1 MSSNRTYL
9 ASAPIWRSLVHLCV
23 PMIAGFS
30 VGVVYNII
38 NAGFIG
44 ALHSTPLL
52 AALTFSL
59 PVFALLMA
67 IGGVFGVGGGTFVSR
82 LLGMHDDPDADQA
95 AVEGASTRIK
105 QVSSFTM
112 WGALAAGVVIG
123 VLGLVFAEPLAMA
136 VGASGDSLQPTALY
150 IGAMFGFA
158 PVLVAAFSL
167 EQLVRAEGAAV
178 ASMTGLIA
186 STVANLV
193 FDVLF
198 ILVLGWGV
206 LGAGIALGLSNVV
219 TVGYYVWWLTKKSS
233 AVSLAPRHFRAD
245 RELAKTVF
253 GVGASELL
261 MSSFLIVTT
270 LVMNWIAIAYGAS
283 LLAAMGVAL
292 RIVQLPEMIC
302 MGVFMGAIPLFAYA
316 YGARNHARLRKAIAG
331 SAIAIAGITLVFS
344 TIVFLF
350 RDQVF
355 ALFSADP
362 SVIEDGTLI
371 LTAMLVS
378 TLFNGFTGLVIAV
391 FQATEQIRNATI
403 MAVSQGILF
412 IPVVLIGNAVFGL
425 NGVIWAM
432 TVTELLTFVLGAGL
446 FLLSRR
452 ALDASPSA
460 EAVAAASE
468 VDADEVDADEVDADE
483 VDGVRPVAAS

>member
-1 MSSNRTYL
+1 MSSSNRLTL
-9 ASAPIWRSLVHLCV
+9 SSAPIWRALVHLCV

-30 VGVVYNII
+30 VGAVYNII
-38 NAGFIG
+38 NAGFVG

-59 PVFALLMA
+59 PVFALVMA
-67 IGGVFGVGGGTFVSR
+67 VGGVFGVGGGTFVSR
-82 LLGMHDDPDADQA
+82 LLGSQEEPGADVDAA
-95 AVEGASTRIK
+95 ATRIK
-105 QVSSFTM
+105 QVSSFTF
-112 WGALAAGVVIG
+112 WI
-123 VLGLVFAEPLAMA
+123 FATPIAMA
-136 VGASGDSLQPTALY
+136 VGASGASLAPTALY
-150 IGAMFGFA
+150 IGAMFAFA
-158 PVLVAAFSL
+158 PIYVSAFAL

-186 STVANLV
+186 STIANLV
-193 FDVLF
+193 FDVIF
-198 ILVLGWGV
+198 ILGLGWGV
-206 LGAGIALGLSNVV
+206 LGAGIALGLSNIV
-219 TVGYYVWWLTKKSS
+219 TVAYYVWWLSRRS
-233 AVSLAPRHFRAD
+233 ESVSLAPRFFRAD
-245 RELAKTVF
+245 REMLTTVF

-292 RIVQLPEMIC
+292 RIAQLPEMIC

-316 YGARNHARLRKAIAG
+316 FGARNGARLRKAITG
-331 SAIAIAGITLVFS
+331 SAVAIAGIVLVFS

-378 TLFNGFTGLVIAV
+378 TLFNGFTGLIIAV
-391 FQATEQIRNATI
+391 FQATEQMRNATI
-403 MAVSQGILF
+403 MSVAQGILF
-412 IPVVLIGNAVFGL
+412 IPVVLIGNAVFGIT
-425 NGVIWAM
+425 GVIWAM
-432 TVTELLTFVLGAGL
+432 TVTELLVLVLGAAL
-446 FLLSRR
+446 FAASRK
-452 ALDASPSA
+452 ALVATPEQA
-460 EAVAAASE
+460 EAALAAAE
-468 VDADEVDADEVDADE
+468 EAM
-483 VDGVRPVAAS
+483 AA

>member
-1 MSSNRTYL
+1 MSSNRHYL
-9 ASAPIWRSLVHLCV
+9 SSAPIWRSLVHLCV

-30 VGVVYNII
+30 VGSVYNII

-44 ALHSTPLL
+44 SLHSTPLL

-67 IGGVFGVGGGTFVSR
+67 IGGVFGVGGGTYVSR
-82 LLGMHDDPDADQA
+82 LLGSQDQERADTA
-95 AVEGASTRIK
+95 AAAERIK
-105 QVSSFTM
+105 QVSSFTL
-112 WGALAAGVVIG
+112 WGALIAGAVIG
-123 VLGLVFAEPLAMA
+123 VVGLIFATPLAVV
-136 VGASGDSLQPTALY
+136 VGATGASVSPTALY
-150 IGAMFGFA
+150 IGAMFAFT
-158 PVLVAAFSL
+158 PVYVAAFAL

-186 STVANLV
+186 STIANLL

-206 LGAGIALGLSNVV
+206 LGAGIALGLSNLV
-219 TVGYYVWWLTKKSS
+219 TVGYYVWWLGRRSET
-233 AVSLAPRHFRAD
+233 VSLALRHFRAD
-245 RELAKTVF
+245 REMLTTVF
-253 GVGASELL
+253 GVGVSELL

-270 LVMNWIAIAYGAS
+270 LVMNWIAIGYGAS

-292 RIVQLPEMIC
+292 RISQLPEMIC

-316 YGARNHARLRKAIAG
+316 FGARDHGRLKKAITG
-331 SAIAIAGITLVFS
+331 SAIAIAGVTAVFS

-378 TLFNGFTGLVIAV
+378 TLFNGFTGLIIAV
-391 FQATEQIRNATI
+391 FQATEQMRNATI
-403 MAVSQGILF
+403 MSVAQGVLF
-412 IPVVLIGNAVFGL
+412 IPIVLLANALFGMG
-425 NGVIWAM
+425 GVIWSM
-432 TVTELLTFVLGAGL
+432 TVTEAICFAVAAALLAA
-446 FLLSRR
+446 SRR
-452 ALDASPSA
+452 ALNAPSA
-460 EAVAAASE
+460 EAAAQAE
-468 VDADEVDADEVDADE
+468 EAL
-483 VDGVRPVAAS
+483 AA

>member
-1 MSSNRTYL
+1 MSSSNRLTL
-9 ASAPIWRSLVHLCV
+9 SSAPIWRALVHLCV

-30 VGVVYNII
+30 VGAVYNII
-38 NAGFIG
+38 NAGFVG

-59 PVFALLMA
+59 PVFALVMA
-67 IGGVFGVGGGTFVSR
+67 VGGVFGVGGGTFVSR
-82 LLGMHDDPDADQA
+82 LLGSQEEPGADVDAA
-95 AVEGASTRIK
+95 ATRIK
-105 QVSSFTM
+105 QVSSFTF
-112 WGALAAGVVIG
+112 WGAIAGGVVIG
-123 VLGLVFAEPLAMA
+123 VLGVIFATPIAMA
-136 VGASGDSLQPTALY
+136 VGASGASLAPTALY
-150 IGAMFGFA
+150 IGAMFAFA
-158 PVLVAAFSL
+158 PIYVSAFAL

-186 STVANLV
+186 STIANLV
-193 FDVLF
+193 FDVIF
-198 ILVLGWGV
+198 ILGLGWGV
-206 LGAGIALGLSNVV
+206 LGAGIALGLSNIV
-219 TVGYYVWWLTKKSS
+219 TVAYYVWWLSRRS
-233 AVSLAPRHFRAD
+233 ESVSLAPRFFRAD
-245 RELAKTVF
+245 REMLTTVF

-292 RIVQLPEMIC
+292 RIAQLPEMIC

-316 YGARNHARLRKAIAG
+316 FGARNGARLRKAITG
-331 SAIAIAGITLVFS
+331 SAVAIAGIVLVFS

-378 TLFNGFTGLVIAV
+378 TLFNGFTGLIIAV
-391 FQATEQIRNATI
+391 FQATEQMRNATI
-403 MAVSQGILF
+403 MSVAQGILF
-412 IPVVLIGNAVFGL
+412 IPVVLIGNAVFGIT
-425 NGVIWAM
+425 GVIWAM
-432 TVTELLTFVLGAGL
+432 TVTELLVLVLGAAL
-446 FLLSRR
+446 FAASRK
-452 ALDASPSA
+452 ALVATPEQA
-460 EAVAAASE
+460 EAALAAAE
-468 VDADEVDADEVDADE
+468 EAM
-483 VDGVRPVAAS
+483 AA

>member
-1 MSSNRTYL
+1 MSSNRHYL
-9 ASAPIWRSLVHLCV
+9 SSAPIWRSLVHLCV

-30 VGVVYNII
+30 VGSVYNII

-44 ALHSTPLL
+44 SLHSTPLL

-67 IGGVFGVGGGTFVSR
+67 IGGVFGVGGGTYVSR
-82 LLGMHDDPDADQA
+82 LLGSQEQEGTDKVA
-95 AVEGASTRIK
+95 AAERIK
-105 QVSSFTM
+105 QVSSFTL
-112 WGALAAGVVIG
+112 WGALIAGAVIG
-123 VLGLVFAEPLAMA
+123 VAGLIFATPLAIV
-136 VGASGDSLQPTALY
+136 VGATGASVAPTALY
-150 IGAMFGFA
+150 IGAMCAFT
-158 PVLVAAFSL
+158 PVYVAAFAL
-167 EQLVRAEGAAV
+167 EQLVRSEGAAV

-186 STVANLV
+186 STIANLL

-206 LGAGIALGLSNVV
+206 LGAGIALGLSNLV
-219 TVGYYVWWLTKKSS
+219 TVGYYVWYLTRRSETI
-233 AVSLAPRHFRAD
+233 SLAPRHFRAD
-245 RELAKTVF
+245 RTMLATVF

-270 LVMNWIAIAYGAS
+270 LVMNWIAIGYGAS

-292 RIVQLPEMIC
+292 RISQLPEMIC

-316 YGARNHARLRKAIAG
+316 FGARDHGRLKKAITG
-331 SAIAIAGITLVFS
+331 SAIAIAGVTAVFS

-362 SVIEDGTLI
+362 SVIADGTLI

-378 TLFNGFTGLVIAV
+378 TLFNGFTGLIIAV
-391 FQATEQIRNATI
+391 FQATEQMRNATI
-403 MAVSQGILF
+403 MSVAQGVLF
-412 IPVVLIGNAVFGL
+412 IPIVLVANALFGMG
-425 NGVIWAM
+425 GVIWSM
-432 TVTELLTFVLGAGL
+432 TVTEAICFAVAAALFAG
-446 FLLSRR
+446 SRR
-452 ALDASPSA
+452 ALAAPSP
-460 EAVAAASE
+460 EAAAQAE
-468 VDADEVDADEVDADE
+468 EALATA
-483 VDGVRPVAAS
+483 

>member
-1 MSSNRTYL
+1 MSSSNRATL
-9 ASAPIWRSLVHLCV
+9 SSTPIWRALVHLCV

-30 VGVVYNII
+30 VGAVYNII
-38 NAGFIG
+38 NAGFVG

-59 PVFALLMA
+59 PVFALVMA
-67 IGGVFGVGGGTFVSR
+67 VGGVFGVGGGTFVSR
-82 LLGMHDDPDADQA
+82 LLGSQEEPGADVEA
-95 AVEGASTRIK
+95 AATRIK
-105 QVSSFTM
+105 QVSSFTF
-112 WGALAAGVVIG
+112 WGAIAGGVVIG
-123 VLGLVFAEPLAMA
+123 VLGVIFATPIAMA
-136 VGASGDSLQPTALY
+136 VGASGASLAPTALY
-150 IGAMFGFA
+150 IGAMFAFA
-158 PVLVAAFSL
+158 PIYVSAFAL

-186 STVANLV
+186 STIANLL
-193 FDVLF
+193 FDVVF
-198 ILVLGWGV
+198 ILGLGWGV

-219 TVGYYVWWLTKKSS
+219 TVAYYVWWLSRRS
-233 AVSLAPRHFRAD
+233 ESVSLAPRFFRAD
-245 RELAKTVF
+245 REMLATVF

-292 RIVQLPEMIC
+292 RIAQLPEMIC

-316 YGARNHARLRKAIAG
+316 FGARNGARLRKAITG
-331 SAIAIAGITLVFS
+331 SAVAIAGIVLVFS

-378 TLFNGFTGLVIAV
+378 TLFNGFTGLIIAV
-391 FQATEQIRNATI
+391 FQATEQMRNATI
-403 MAVSQGILF
+403 MSVAQGILF
-412 IPVVLIGNAVFGL
+412 IPVVLIGNAVLGMT
-425 NGVIWAM
+425 GVIWAM
-432 TVTELLTFVLGAGL
+432 TVTELLVLALGAAL
-446 FLLSRR
+446 FAASRK
-452 ALDASPSA
+452 ALVATPEQA
-460 EAVAAASE
+460 EAALAAAEEAVAA
-468 VDADEVDADEVDADE
+468 
-483 VDGVRPVAAS
+483 

>member
-23 PMIAGFS
+23 PMVAGFS

-59 PVFALLMA
+59 PVFALVMA

-82 LLGMHDDPDADQA
+82 LLGMQDDPDADQA
-95 AVEGASTRIK
+95 SAADGAAARIK
-105 QVSSFTM
+105 QVSSFTL

-123 VLGLVFAEPLAMA
+123 VLGVIFAVPLATA
-136 VGASGDSLQPTALY
+136 VGASGASLEPTALY

-158 PVLVAAFSL
+158 PVLVAAFAL

-193 FDVLF
+193 LDVLF

-219 TVGYYVWWLTKKSS
+219 TVGYYIWWLAKKSS

-245 RELAKTVF
+245 PEMLKTVF

-270 LVMNWIAIAYGAS
+270 LVMNWIAIAYGDA

-316 YGARNHARLRKAIAG
+316 YGARNHARLRGAIVG
-331 SAIAIAGITLVFS
+331 SAVAIAGITLVFS
-344 TIVFLF
+344 SIVFLF

-362 SVIEDGTLI
+362 SVISDGTLI
-371 LTAMLVS
+371 LTAMLIS

-412 IPVVLIGNAVFGL
+412 IPVVLVGNAVFGL

-432 TVTELLTFVLGAGL
+432 TATELLTFALGAAL
-446 FLLSRR
+446 FLGSRK
-452 ALDASPSA
+452 ALASVPSQD
-460 EAVAAASE
+460 AVAAAS
-468 VDADEVDADEVDADE
+468 AA
-483 VDGVRPVAAS
+483 VAEEGAAAVTA

>member
-1 MSSNRTYL
+1 MSSNRHYL
-9 ASAPIWRSLVHLCV
+9 SSAPIWRSLVHLCV

-30 VGVVYNII
+30 VGSVYNII

-44 ALHSTPLL
+44 SLHSTPLL

-67 IGGVFGVGGGTFVSR
+67 IGGVFGVGGGTYVSR
-82 LLGMHDDPDADQA
+82 LLGSQEQEGTDSA
-95 AVEGASTRIK
+95 AAAERIK
-105 QVSSFTM
+105 QVSSFTL
-112 WGALAAGVVIG
+112 WGALIAGAVIG
-123 VLGLVFAEPLAMA
+123 VVGLIFATPLAIV
-136 VGASGDSLQPTALY
+136 VGATGASVAPTALY
-150 IGAMFGFA
+150 IGAMCAFT
-158 PVLVAAFSL
+158 PVYVAAFAL
-167 EQLVRAEGAAV
+167 EQLVRSEGAAV

-186 STVANLV
+186 STIANLL

-206 LGAGIALGLSNVV
+206 LGAGIALGLSNLV
-219 TVGYYVWWLTKKSS
+219 TVGYYVWYLTRRSETI
-233 AVSLAPRHFRAD
+233 SLAPRHFRAD
-245 RELAKTVF
+245 RTMLATVF

-270 LVMNWIAIAYGAS
+270 LVMNWIAIGYGAS

-292 RIVQLPEMIC
+292 RISQLPEMIC

-316 YGARNHARLRKAIAG
+316 FGARDHGRLKKAITG
-331 SAIAIAGITLVFS
+331 SAIAIAGVTAVFS

-362 SVIEDGTLI
+362 SVIADGTLI

-378 TLFNGFTGLVIAV
+378 TLFNGFTGLIIAV
-391 FQATEQIRNATI
+391 FQATEQMRNATI
-403 MAVSQGILF
+403 MSVAQGVLF
-412 IPVVLIGNAVFGL
+412 IPIVLLANALFGMG
-425 NGVIWAM
+425 GVIWSM
-432 TVTELLTFVLGAGL
+432 TVTEAICFAVAAAL
-446 FLLSRR
+446 FARSRR
-452 ALDASPSA
+452 ALAAPSPEAAAQA
-460 EAVAAASE
+460 EAALATA
-468 VDADEVDADEVDADE
+468 
-483 VDGVRPVAAS
+483 